1 MKKIAVIFE
10 GSLENITGVAN
21 AVFNRVRHLQSI
33 SDYTIDLYNVLSY
46 PFGLTRFIY
55 KPSKYA
61 KEQTVEIDGMTV
73 NILWRKDL
81 LLDDIFNY
89 KLHKKPLYL
98 DRFLKQHVPLFS
110 KYDIISA
117 HAFVGAK
124 LAYLIH
130 KHYGTPFF
138 VTWHGSEIHSLKPSW
153 HYQISTTRK
162 IMGKAEC
169 NFFVSKALSESA
181 RVIVGDYKNDILYNG
196 VSPIF
201 RRFNEQER
209 ILLRREYNVE
219 GKKVVAFVGNLKPVK
234 NVVSLPTIFDSIVM
248 KYHQPVE
255 FWIVGAGE
263 ERSKIEALIAD
274 KLYHVKFWG
283 YQKTE
288 LIPEIEQCVD
298 VLLLPS
304 NNEGL
309 PLVLAEAI
317 SCGANAVGSNVGG
330 IPEVL
335 GEEDSFALD
344 NNFVEKISSRI
355 VYYLNNKI
363 EQPLKP
369 DFSWERTAQKEK
381 EYYDNVLVEKSS
393 IAGK

>member
-1 MKKIAVIFE
+1 MKHIAVIFE
-10 GSLENITGVAN
+10 GSLGNITGVVN

-46 PFGLTRFIY
+46 PFGLTRLIY

-61 KEQTVEIDGMTV
+61 KKQTVEIDGMKV

-81 LLDDIFNY
+81 LFDDILNY
-89 KLHKKPLYL
+89 KLHKKPFYL
-98 DRFLKQHVPLFS
+98 DRFLKKQVPLFS
-110 KYDIISA
+110 EYDLISA

-124 LAYLIH
+124 LAYMIH
-130 KHYGTPFF
+130 EHYGTPFF
-138 VTWHGSEIHSLKPSW
+138 VTWHGSEIHSLKSSY
-153 HYQISTTRK
+153 HYQVNKTRK
-162 IMGKAEC
+162 IMEKTEC
-169 NFFVSKALSESA
+169 NFFVSKALRKSA
-181 RVIVGDYKNDILYNG
+181 KEIVGEYKNDILYNG

-201 RRFNEQER
+201 RRFDEQER
-209 ILLRREYNVE
+209 VNLRRKYQVE

-234 NVVSLPTIFDSIVM
+234 NVVTLPDIFDHIV
-248 KYHQPVE
+248 KEYQQPIE

-263 ERSKIEALIAD
+263 ERSKIEALIAG
-274 KLYHVKFWG
+274 KPYHVKLWG

-317 SCGANAVGSNVGG
+317 SCGANVVGSNVGG

-335 GEEDSFALD
+335 GEEDSFALGD
-344 NNFVEKISSRI
+344 KFVENFSNR
-355 VYYLNNKI
+355 VVHYLNNTIK
-363 EQPLKP
+363 QPLKSE
-369 DFSWERTAQKEK
+369 FSWEKTAQIEK
-381 EYYDNVLVEKSS
+381 RYCDTVFSNRNN
-393 IAGK
+393 G